1 MGIVFP
7 RWRETNCFSQSL
19 RRLRLN
25 KWCALAFTY
34 NFTASL
40 FAWFV
45 THIAGACVCY
55 ALAPADRSTIGFEY
69 RLQCFVT
76 AVIVPIAAQ
85 AFVLV
90 YGLPA
95 LSLGSEPSVFLDKV
109 CINQN
114 HIGLKTLGINGLETF
129 LKYSKR
135 MVLLYDVGTY
145 KRLWCAFES
154 FIPLLFRFNQVFRR
168 VGPHFTIHANEYR
181 RGSNELLSLS
191 ALSSLGAISLDHDP
205 YP

>member
-1 MGIVFP
+1 MVDHD
-7 RWRETNCFSQSL
+7 
-19 RRLRLN
+19 RLN

-55 ALAPADRSTIGFEY
+55 ALAPADRSIGTMPA
-69 RLQCFVT
+69 RCFVR
-76 AVIVPIAAQ
+76 AVIMPIAAR

-114 HIGLKTLGINGLETF
+114 HIGAKTLGINGLETF

-145 KRLWCAFES
+145 KRLWCAFERDVRGTPMS
-154 FIPLLFRFNQVFRR
+154 RTLCSCRARR
-168 VGPHFTIHANEYR
+168 RASR
-181 RGSNELLSLS
+181 
-191 ALSSLGAISLDHDP
+191 SS
-205 YP
+205 